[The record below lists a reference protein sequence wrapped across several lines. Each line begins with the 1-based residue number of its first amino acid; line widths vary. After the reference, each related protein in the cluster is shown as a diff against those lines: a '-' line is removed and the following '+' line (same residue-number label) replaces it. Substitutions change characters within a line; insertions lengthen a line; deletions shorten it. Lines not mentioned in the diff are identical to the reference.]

1 MLIAQLCLTLC
12 DPTDCSLP
20 WNSPGRNIGVGCFPF
35 FGGSFQARENIPPNG
50 RNYLI
55 CRSTEAP
62 TYWSLRIND
71 VNPVTSPSANQRIV
85 HELIPC
91 PEMQN
96 ALLKSTGEFKLFEHW
111 SEVKVAQPGPTLITP
126 WTAPCQTPWPMGF
139 SRQEYRSG
147 LPFLSTRDLPKPG
160 IEPGSPALQADS
172 LPPKPPKRFWA
183 LAVPNSLLGTLQPM
197 LHFLSLQPGVW
208 RLALLPQA
216 SRPKL
221 GLVTAEKR

>member
-1 MLIAQLCLTLC
+1 MTPQTVACHGILLAGILEWVAFPSLGDLSKPGKIYHQMEEITWYAAAQRLRPTGAWGLTMLTLWLH
-12 DPTDCSLP
+12 P
-20 WNSPGRNIGVGCFPF
+20 I
-35 FGGSFQARENIPPNG
+35 
-50 RNYLI
+50 
-55 CRSTEAP
+55 
-62 TYWSLRIND
+62 
-71 VNPVTSPSANQRIV
+71 TSPSANQRIV

-111 SEVKVAQPGPTLITP
+111 SEVKVAQPCPTLITP